1 MKKLILLLLL
11 VPLSLFS
18 QWSFSEKNDPFD
30 GKYTAV
36 FGSGH
41 NGEFPYEYPRIVFR
55 KRGEEIDIYIGDAG
69 SPTYG
74 QRSRYEVR
82 DNSQLGSFDYSTN
95 VEEYNHNAAVDEAI
109 ERGYNQRIEYTIPL
123 KSLQFQE

>member
-1 MKKLILLLLL
+1 LGKEEASGSNPDIGSFDYQLVNINFNKHQNSLSEKRVKKLILILLLFPAL
-11 VPLSLFS
+11 GYS
-18 QWSFSEKNDPFD
+18 Q
-30 GKYTAV
+30 T
-36 FGSGH
+36 
-41 NGEFPYEYPRIVFR
+41 YEV
-55 KRGEEIDIYIGDAG
+55 IDRNAG